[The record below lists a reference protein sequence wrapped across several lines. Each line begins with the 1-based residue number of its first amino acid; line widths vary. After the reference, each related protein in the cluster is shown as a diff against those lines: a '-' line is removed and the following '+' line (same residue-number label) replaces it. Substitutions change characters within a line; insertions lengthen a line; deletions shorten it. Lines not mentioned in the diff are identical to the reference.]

1 MGSLRLFTR
10 KTQSS
15 RKGTGR
21 TGRPSPL
28 PGSISGVQA
37 LDTVGIIADLTGQG
51 RGIRH
56 FGGKPQPGEDCMGQ
70 SPVNPNLEKN
80 ESEA

>member
-1 MGSLRLFTR
+1 MTE
-10 KTQSS
+10 
-15 RKGTGR
+15 
-21 TGRPSPL
+21 
-28 PGSISGVQA
+28 
-37 LDTVGIIADLTGQG
+37 QG

-80 ESEA
+80 ESEDELTTIVNMLPNYPAIKDSEVVQEQEIFGI